1 MLIYTDTGMTMW
13 IKKINIAYGLML
25 IAIILTVVNICNSYI
40 SKNINARNERDLYTQ
55 YLDSPTSNMLLIGSF
70 DSYDEV
76 KEYIGFTPLKEYK
89 IDTNIYTLISEGINK
104 GDNKVVCYKYNYDTK
119 ELYKKNTNYYFA
131 VSMYLTGDGE
141 WQDKI
146 FISQLMAIN
155 AEYGQYIPQGNSDIS
170 EIGDVYYGVWYGDEV
185 KNISFKKG
193 EFDYTLLGKRDGNT
207 NVYFC
212 TYELKDSTDLLQ
224 QVIKTDENGHKYYDV
239 KDVANL
245 LGVKCK
251 MTIDWRIVTY
261 IIVTL
266 LLTIIAALV
275 LIKTL
280 KINVIDGV
288 IIKKVL
294 LWILSIALCSVV
306 AVLIRYYIANPRL
319 YFGQYGIAEVIK
331 NITGQSIPNPK
342 NACP

>member
-1 MLIYTDTGMTMW
+1 MNTWTKL
-13 IKKINIAYGLML
+13 INIAYGLIMIITIL
-25 IAIILTVVNICNSYI
+25 IVVNMSNSYI
-40 SKNINARNERDLYTQ
+40 SKNCNLSNKGYLYPKN
-55 YLDSPTSNMLLIGSF
+55 YDSPMANMELIDTF
-70 DSYDEV
+70 NTYDDA
-76 KEYIGFTPLKEYK
+76 KEYIGYTPLKEYSSNNNK
-89 IDTNIYTLISEGINK
+89 YILVSEGINQ
-104 GDNKVVCYKYNYDTK
+104 GDNKVVCYKYSFDTNELFK
-119 ELYKKNTNYYFA
+119 EKSNYYFS
-131 VSMYLTGDGE
+131 VSMYLTRDGD
-141 WQDKI
+141 WFDDI
-146 FISQLMAIN
+146 FILDLMTIN
-155 AEYGQYIPQGNSDIS
+155 TEYGQYIPQGNNDIS
-170 EIGDVYYGVWYGDEV
+170 ENGDVYYGVWYGDEV

-266 LLTIIAALV
+266 LLTTIAALV

-280 KINVIDGV
+280 KINDIDGV

-294 LWILSIALCSVV
+294 LWILSIALCSIV